1 MDQAK
6 EVGAKIAAKRKEA
19 GWTQREFA
27 EKLHVSD
34 KSVSKWECG
43 RSVPDVFMLKKIADL
58 LGVKIDYFIRIEG
71 DGDYMTDVGLKIRSC
86 RELAGYTQAEF
97 AERLHATEKN
107 VVDWENGDALPDIY
121 YLHKISEIF
130 DYSMDQLIGYEGL
143 EQMDQSVEKRTR
155 AGKICFTILL
165 MLALAPLLV
174 AVIARIFLPSTVPC
188 HYDASGEITRWGSS
202 KELISMGG
210 IYFLIVAGG
219 GLGVFLGLAKTHY
232 PELKA
237 WMVWLAGALFA
248 VAAVALTAVSA
259 GIVKKDYNA
268 CVEAGYLPLDRST
281 FNELFSVIVCAI
293 YALCGAICI
302 FIPKNGV
309 VGVRIP
315 YAFVGKNEWAFV
327 NAFTGTVLYAVSVG
341 MIALTGILDYP
352 LNFGYICAAI
362 FVPVAFTLVAAFASA
377 ALHKKIKAD
386 KKKERELFK

>member
-6 EVGAKIAAKRKEA
+6 EVGTKIAAKRKEA

-58 LGVKIDYFIRIEG
+58 LGVKIEYFIRIEG
-71 DGDYMTDVGLKIRSC
+71 DGDFMTDVGQKIRSC

-97 AERLHATEKN
+97 AERLRATEKN
-107 VVDWENGDALPDIY
+107 VADWENGEALPDIY
-121 YLHKISEIF
+121 YLNKISEIF
-130 DYSMDQLIGYEGL
+130 DYPMDQLIGFEGM
-143 EQMDQSVEKRTR
+143 EQMDQNIDKRTR
-155 AGKICFTILL
+155 AGKICFTVLL
-165 MLALAPLLV
+165 ILALAPLLV
-174 AVIARIFLPSTVPC
+174 TVIARIFLPDTIPC
-188 HYDASGEITRWGSS
+188 HYNASGEITMWGSS
-202 KELISMGG
+202 KELISVGG
-210 IYFLIVAGG
+210 IYFLIAAGG
-219 GLGVFLGLAKTHY
+219 GLGVYLGLARTHY

-237 WMVWLAGALFA
+237 WMVWLAGAVFA
-248 VAAVALTAVSA
+248 VTAVVLAVISA
-259 GIVKKDYNA
+259 DMVKKDYNA
-268 CVEAGYLPLDRST
+268 CIDAGYLPLERST
-281 FNELFSVIVCAI
+281 FNELFSVIVCTV
-293 YALCGAICI
+293 YALSGAICI

-309 VGVRIP
+309 IGVRIP
-315 YAFVGKNEWAFV
+315 YSFVGKKEWAFV
-327 NAFTGTVLYAVSVG
+327 NAFTGTVMYAVSVG

-362 FVPVAFTLVAAFASA
+362 FVPVAFTLAAAFASA